1 MLRIMKM
8 GVVKER
14 VSIQTFQLS
23 LKDEKA
29 PARPEERSEPAT
41 ARASSWYG
49 WTTIAMA
56 SLSTGLF
63 KT

>member
-1 MLRIMKM
+1 MA
-8 GVVKER
+8 KER
-14 VSIQTFQLS
+14 RISIQTFELS

-29 PARPEERSEPAT
+29 PARPEERSEPAK

>member
-1 MLRIMKM
+1 MA
-8 GVVKER
+8 KER
-14 VSIQTFQLS
+14 RISIQTFELN

-29 PARPEERSEPAT
+29 PARPEERSEPAK